1 MVDAVIFIL
10 IVLALSAMAIGYFI
24 TKNIDDL

>member
-10 IVLALSAMAIGYFI
+10 IVLALSAMAIVYFI